1 MVEELKSMVGS
12 DEMILYEGKPEK
24 RCFIFES
31 IFNPLLP
38 FAIVWAVLDMGF
50 LGTAIINMQFVMIPF
65 MLFHLMP
72 VWIYLAGVVF
82 SFRRYRNTYYI
93 VTDHAVYI
101 SSGIFTMNLEAKTFA
116 ELSRVNLHRGIFDQ
130 IFNVGDIQVTT
141 NQFTRKNIPAV
152 LGSIVFQIIWKYI
165 RLSKS
170 CRRTSIRILC
180 IQMICGRKKIMD
192 IEQNIEDRLELEKM
206 KSRNRVQNR
215 ICECRESGIM
225 YKIIVLF
232 SVIV

>member
-1 MVEELKSMVGS
+1 MVEELKSMVGA

-141 NQFTRKNIPAV
+141 NQFTGKNIPAV
-152 LGSIVFQIIWKYI
+152 LGINSISNYLEVYQIV
-165 RLSKS
+165 
-170 CRRTSIRILC
+170 
-180 IQMICGRKKIMD
+180 KKLQKD
-192 IEQNIEDRLELEKM
+192 IYSD
-206 KSRNRVQNR
+206 
-215 ICECRESGIM
+215 IM
-225 YKIIVLF
+225 YPNDLRPKENHGYRTKYRG
-232 SVIV
+232 

>member
-1 MVEELKSMVGS
+1 MVEELKSMVGA

-72 VWIYLAGVVF
+72 VWIYLARVVF

-152 LGSIVFQIIWKYI
+152 LGINSISNYLEVYQIVKKLQKDIYSDILYPNDLRPKENHGYRTKY
-165 RLSKS
+165 R
-170 CRRTSIRILC
+170 
-180 IQMICGRKKIMD
+180 G
-192 IEQNIEDRLELEKM
+192 
-206 KSRNRVQNR
+206 
-215 ICECRESGIM
+215 
-225 YKIIVLF
+225 
-232 SVIV
+232 